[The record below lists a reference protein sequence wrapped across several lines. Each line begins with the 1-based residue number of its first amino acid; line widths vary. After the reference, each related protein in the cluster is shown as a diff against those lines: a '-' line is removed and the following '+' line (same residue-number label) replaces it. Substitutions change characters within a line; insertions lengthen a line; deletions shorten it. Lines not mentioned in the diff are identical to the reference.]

1 MDRSADGSANRG
13 RKTVGTGEMSRRGRG
28 EGSIYRRQD
37 GRWAAAIS
45 LGWSGGRRR
54 RKTFYGQ
61 TRAEVAKEVACKQ
74 SRQLGVT
81 AFVGELTPPRFQVAL

>member
-1 MDRSADGSANRG
+1 VPPG
-13 RKTVGTGEMSRRGRG
+13 RCLPTAGPGLHL
-28 EGSIYRRQD
+28 
-37 GRWAAAIS
+37 A
-45 LGWSGGRRR
+45 GG
-54 RKTFYGQ
+54 KTFYGQ